1 MSTAVEVPAVP
12 TADAAATLPAMLLR
26 HADSRANDAALRV
39 KRLGRWEE
47 FSWADYERRAACV
60 GLGLRELGVGTG
72 DRVAVLADNR
82 PEWLFADLGTQGL
95 GGVTVGVYP
104 TSSEAEIGHVLAN
117 SVAKIVMVED
127 EEQLD
132 KTLLVRDQLPDL
144 EKIVVMDTRG
154 IRSLEDPTTMSLEE
168 LEALGE
174 QRLRSSPREW
184 RDSVA
189 SLRGGH
195 DVAIVVYTSGA
206 AGAPQGVMLS
216 HANLAAAADVTTEF
230 YGARADEEVLS
241 YLPLCHV
248 AERLVSVVAAVR
260 AGYIVNFGE
269 GGESF
274 PNDLRE
280 VQPTF
285 FLGVPRVWER
295 LAAGVQFRVRNA
307 SRLKRWNYN
316 VWQRRGAKIAAARMR
331 GRRGNAVS
339 VFLSWLFLGRSLRK
353 KLGMSRVRVAL
364 SGAAPIAP
372 DVLEYLWSFGIPV
385 REVYGQTENTALATA
400 TPEDD
405 VRIGTVGR
413 PLPGVEVRIAD
424 DGEVLVKSP
433 GNFLGYLGD
442 EAATQAA
449 FLDGWLR
456 SGDLGEIDAE
466 GFLAITGRTKDI
478 VMTAAGVNISPNKL
492 ENLLKFSPF
501 IRDAMVIGDRRPYLA
516 ALIGI
521 DIGMVSVWAQQKNL
535 QFTTQR
541 DLVEKPEVRRLVEGA
556 VSEVNRQVDEHEQVQ
571 GFELLPIDLEDTGAL
586 TATQKV
592 RRGTA
597 TAQFQDLIERMY
609 SG

>member
-47 FSWADYERRAACV
+47 FSWADYERRAASV

-104 TSSEAEIGHVLAN
+104 TSSEAEVGHVLDN

-132 KTLLVRDQLPDL
+132 KTLLVRDQLPHL

-154 IRSLEDPTTMSLEE
+154 IRSLEDPMTMSLEE

-316 VWQRRGAKIAAARMR
+316 VWHRRGTKMAAARMR

-339 VFLSWLFLGRSLRK
+339 AFLSWLFLGRSLRT

-372 DVLEYLWSFGIPV
+372 DVLEYLWSLGIPV

-405 VRIGTVGR
+405 VRIGKVGR

-424 DGEVLVKSP
+424 DGEVLVRSP

-449 FLDGWLR
+449 YDDGWLR
-456 SGDLGEIDAE
+456 SGDLGEIDAD

-521 DIGMVSVWAQQKNL
+521 DIGMVSVWAQQQNL

-541 DLVEKPEVRRLVEGA
+541 DLVERIEVRRLVEGA
-556 VSEVNRQVDEHEQVQ
+556 VNEVNRQVDEHEQVQ
-571 GFELLPIDLEDTGAL
+571 GFELLPIDLEETGAL

-597 TAQFQDLIERMY
+597 AAQFQDLIERMY
-609 SG
+609 AS

>member
-1 MSTAVEVPAVP
+1 VSTAVEVPAVP

-26 HADSRANDAALRV
+26 HADSRPKDVALRV

-47 FSWADYERRAACV
+47 FTWADYERRATRV
-60 GLGLRELGVGTG
+60 GLGLRELGVATG

-82 PEWLFADLGTQGL
+82 PEWLFADLGTQGI

-104 TSSEAEIGHVLAN
+104 TSSEAEVGHVLAN
-117 SVAKIVMVED
+117 SVAKVVMVED

-132 KTLLVRDQLPDL
+132 KTLLVRDQLPHL

-154 IRSLEDPTTMSLEE
+154 IRSLEDPTTMSIEE
-168 LEALGE
+168 LEVLGD
-174 QRLRSSPREW
+174 QRFRGTPREW

-206 AGAPQGVMLS
+206 AGPPQGVMLS
-216 HANLAAAADVTTEF
+216 HANLAAAADITTDF
-230 YGARADEEVLS
+230 YRARADEEVLS

-295 LAAGVQFRVRNA
+295 LAAGVQFRVRNV

-316 VWQRRGAKIAAARMR
+316 VWQRRGAKLAAARMR
-331 GRRGNAVS
+331 GRRGSPVS
-339 VFLSWLFLGRSLRK
+339 AFLSWLFLGRSLRK
-353 KLGMSRVRVAL
+353 KLGMSRIRVAL

-372 DVLEYLWSFGIPV
+372 DVLEYLWSLGIPV

-405 VRIGTVGR
+405 VRIGKVGR

-424 DGEVLVKSP
+424 NGEVLVRSP

-449 FLDGWLR
+449 YDDGWLR
-456 SGDLGEIDAE
+456 SGDLGEIDAD

-521 DIGMVSVWAQQKNL
+521 DIGMVSVWAQQQNL

-541 DLVEKPEVRRLVEGA
+541 DLVERVEVRRLVEGA

-571 GFELLPIDLEDTGAL
+571 GFELLPIDLEETGAL

-592 RRGTA
+592 RRGMA

-609 SG
+609 AS

>member
-12 TADAAATLPAMLLR
+12 TADAAVTLPAMLLR

-47 FSWADYERRAACV
+47 FSWADYERRAASV

-104 TSSEAEIGHVLAN
+104 TSSEAEVGHVLAN

-132 KTLLVRDQLPDL
+132 KTLLVRDQLPHL

-230 YGARADEEVLS
+230 YGARTDEEVLS

-307 SRLKRWNYN
+307 SRLKRLNYN
-316 VWQRRGAKIAAARMR
+316 VWQRRGMKKAAARMR

-339 VFLSWLFLGRSLRK
+339 GFLSWLFLGRSLRK

-372 DVLEYLWSFGIPV
+372 DVLEYLWSLGIPV

-400 TPEDD
+400 TPEND
-405 VRIGTVGR
+405 VRIGKVGR
-413 PLPGVEVRIAD
+413 PLPGAEVRIAD
-424 DGEVLVKSP
+424 DGEVLVRSP

-449 FLDGWLR
+449 YDDGWLR
-456 SGDLGEIDAE
+456 SGDLGEIDAD

-478 VMTAAGVNISPNKL
+478 VMTAAGLNISPNKL

-521 DIGMVSVWAQQKNL
+521 DIGMVSVWAQQQNL

-541 DLVEKPEVRRLVEGA
+541 DLVERIEVRRLVEGA
-556 VSEVNRQVDEHEQVQ
+556 VNEVNRQVDEHEQVQ
-571 GFELLPIDLEDTGAL
+571 GFELLPIDLEETGAL

-597 TAQFQDLIERMY
+597 AAQFQDLIERMY
-609 SG
+609 AS

>member
-12 TADAAATLPAMLLR
+12 TADAAVTLPAMLLR
-26 HADSRANDAALRV
+26 HADSRPKDVALRV
-39 KRLGRWEE
+39 KHLGRWEE
-47 FSWADYERRAACV
+47 FSWADYERRSTRV
-60 GLGLRELGVGTG
+60 GLGLRELGVGIG

-82 PEWLFADLGTQGL
+82 PEWLFADLGTQGI

-104 TSSEAEIGHVLAN
+104 TSSEAEVGHVLAN

-132 KTLLVRDQLPDL
+132 KTLLVRDQLPHL

-154 IRSLEDPTTMSLEE
+154 IRSLEDPTTMSIEE
-168 LEALGE
+168 LEVLGD
-174 QRLRSSPREW
+174 QRFRGAPREW

-206 AGAPQGVMLS
+206 AGPPQGVMLS
-216 HANLAAAADVTTEF
+216 HANLAAAADITSEF
-230 YGARADEEVLS
+230 YGARADEEILS

-248 AERLVSVVAAVR
+248 AERLVSVVTAVR

-331 GRRGNAVS
+331 GRRGSPVS
-339 VFLSWLFLGRSLRK
+339 RFLSWLFLGRSLRK
-353 KLGMSRVRVAL
+353 KLGMSRIRVAL

-372 DVLEYLWSFGIPV
+372 DVLEYLWSLGIPV

-405 VRIGTVGR
+405 VRIGKVGR
-413 PLPGVEVRIAD
+413 PLPGVELRIAD
-424 DGEVLVKSP
+424 SGEVLVRSP

-449 FLDGWLR
+449 YDDGWLR
-456 SGDLGEIDAE
+456 SGDLGEIDAD

-521 DIGMVSVWAQQKNL
+521 DIGMVSVWAQQQNL

-541 DLVEKPEVRRLVEGA
+541 DLVERVEVRRLVEGA

-571 GFELLPIDLEDTGAL
+571 GFELLPIDLEETGAL

-592 RRGTA
+592 RRGMA
-597 TAQFQDLIERMY
+597 AAQFQDLIERMY

>member
-1 MSTAVEVPAVP
+1 MSTAVETPRVP
-12 TADAAATLPAMLLR
+12 TSDAPATLPAMLVR
-26 HADSRANDAALRV
+26 NADARPRAVALRF

-47 FSWADYERRAACV
+47 MTWADYERRATRI

-72 DRVAVLADNR
+72 DRVAVLSENR
-82 PEWLFADLGTQGL
+82 PEWVFADLGTQGI
-95 GGVTVGVYP
+95 GGVSLGVYP
-104 TSSEAEIGHVLAN
+104 TSSESEVAHVLGD
-117 SVAKIVMVED
+117 SVSKVVIVED

-132 KTLLVRDQLPDL
+132 KTLLVRDQLPHL
-144 EKIVVMDTRG
+144 EKIIVIDTRG
-154 IRSLEDPTTMSLEE
+154 IRSLEDPATMSLEE
-168 LEALGE
+168 LEVLGD
-174 QRLRSSPREW
+174 QRFQRSPREW

-189 SLRGGH
+189 SLPGGP
-195 DVAIVVYTSGA
+195 DVAIIVYTSGA

-216 HANLAAAADVTTEF
+216 HANLSVAAETAAGF
-230 YGARADEEVLS
+230 YGARPDEEILS

-248 AERLVSVVAAVR
+248 AERLISVVVAMR

-295 LAAGVQFRVRNA
+295 LAAGVQFRIANA
-307 SRLKRWNYN
+307 SRIKRWNYN
-316 VWQRRGAKIAAARMR
+316 IWQRRGAKIAVAHRRGQHR
-331 GRRGNAVS
+331 GRISQLFG
-339 VFLSWLFLGRSLRK
+339 WLFLGRALRK
-353 KLGMSRVRVAL
+353 KLGMSRIRVAL

-372 DVLEYLWSFGIPV
+372 DVLEYMWSLGVPV

-400 TPEDD
+400 TPAED
-405 VRIGTVGR
+405 VRIGKVGR
-413 PLPGVEVRIAD
+413 ALPGVEVRIAD
-424 DGEVLVKSP
+424 DGEILVRSP

-442 EAATQAA
+442 EEATVRAYI
-449 FLDGWLR
+449 DGWLR
-456 SGDLGEIDAE
+456 TGDLGELDDE

-478 VMTAAGVNISPNKL
+478 VMTAGGVNVSPTKL

-516 ALIGI
+516 ALLGI

-541 DLVEKPEVRRLVEGA
+541 DLIEKPEVRRLVESA
-556 VSEVNRQVDEHEQVQ
+556 LNEVNRQVDEEEQIQ
-571 GFELLPIDLEDTGAL
+571 GFELLPVDLEETGAL

-592 RRGTA
+592 RRGMA
-597 TAQFQDLIERMY
+597 AAQFSDLIERMY

>member
-26 HADSRANDAALRV
+26 HADSRANDVALRV

-47 FSWADYERRAACV
+47 FSWADYERRATRV

-104 TSSEAEIGHVLAN
+104 TSSEAEVGHVLAN

-132 KTLLVRDQLPDL
+132 KTLLVRDQLPHL

-154 IRSLEDPTTMSLEE
+154 IRSLEDPTTVSLEE
-168 LEALGE
+168 LEVLGE

-206 AGAPQGVMLS
+206 AGPPQGVMLS

-230 YGARADEEVLS
+230 YGARPDEEVLS

-316 VWQRRGAKIAAARMR
+316 VWQRRGAKVAAARMR
-331 GRRGNAVS
+331 GRRGNTVS
-339 VFLSWLFLGRSLRK
+339 AFLSWLSLGRSLRK
-353 KLGMSRVRVAL
+353 KLGMSRIRVAL

-372 DVLEYLWSFGIPV
+372 DVLEFLWSLGMPV

-405 VRIGTVGR
+405 VRIGKVGR

-424 DGEVLVKSP
+424 DGEVLVRSP

-449 FLDGWLR
+449 YDDGWLR
-456 SGDLGEIDAE
+456 SGDLGEIDAD

-478 VMTAAGVNISPNKL
+478 VMTAAGLNISPNKL

-521 DIGMVSVWAQQKNL
+521 DIGMVSVWAQQQNL

-541 DLVEKPEVRRLVEGA
+541 DLVERVEVRRLVEGA
-556 VSEVNRQVDEHEQVQ
+556 VNEVNRQVDEHEQVQ
-571 GFELLPIDLEDTGAL
+571 GFELLPIDLEETGAL

-592 RRGTA
+592 RRGMA
-597 TAQFQDLIERMY
+597 AAQFQDLIERMY
-609 SG
+609 AS

>member
-47 FSWADYERRAACV
+47 FSWADYERRAASV

-104 TSSEAEIGHVLAN
+104 TSSEAEVGHVLAN

-132 KTLLVRDQLPDL
+132 KTLLVRDQLPHL

-216 HANLAAAADVTTEF
+216 HANLAAAADVTTDF

-248 AERLVSVVAAVR
+248 AERLVSVVGAVR

-307 SRLKRWNYN
+307 SRVKRWNYN
-316 VWQRRGAKIAAARMR
+316 MWQRRGAKIAAARMR

-372 DVLEYLWSFGIPV
+372 DVLEFLWSLGIPV

-405 VRIGTVGR
+405 VRIGKVGR
-413 PLPGVEVRIAD
+413 PLPGVEVRVAD

-449 FLDGWLR
+449 YDDGWLR
-456 SGDLGEIDAE
+456 SGDLGEIDGD

-478 VMTAAGVNISPNKL
+478 VMTAAGLNISPNKL

-521 DIGMVSVWAQQKNL
+521 DIGMVSVWAQQQNL

-541 DLVEKPEVRRLVEGA
+541 DLVERIEVRRLVEGA
-556 VSEVNRQVDEHEQVQ
+556 VNEVNRQVDEHEQVQ
-571 GFELLPIDLEDTGAL
+571 GFELLPIDLEETGAL

-597 TAQFQDLIERMY
+597 SAQFQDLIERMY

>member
-47 FSWADYERRAACV
+47 FSWADYERRAASV

-104 TSSEAEIGHVLAN
+104 TSSEAEVGHVLDN

-132 KTLLVRDQLPDL
+132 KTLLVRDQLPHL

-216 HANLAAAADVTTEF
+216 HANLAAAADVTTKF

-339 VFLSWLFLGRSLRK
+339 VFLSWLFLGRSLQK

-449 FLDGWLR
+449 YDDGWLR
-456 SGDLGEIDAE
+456 SGDLGEIDAD

-521 DIGMVSVWAQQKNL
+521 DIGMVSVWAQQQNL

-541 DLVEKPEVRRLVEGA
+541 DLVERVEVRRLVEGA
-556 VSEVNRQVDEHEQVQ
+556 VNEVNRQVDEHEQVQ

-597 TAQFQDLIERMY
+597 AAQFQDLIERMY

>member
-1 MSTAVEVPAVP
+1 MSTAVEVPTVP

-26 HADSRANDAALRV
+26 HADSRAKDVALRV

-47 FSWADYERRAACV
+47 FSWADYERRAASV

-95 GGVTVGVYP
+95 GGVAVGVYP
-104 TSSEAEIGHVLAN
+104 TSSEAEVGHVLAN
-117 SVAKIVMVED
+117 SVAKIVIVED

-132 KTLLVRDQLPDL
+132 KTLLVRDQLPHL

-154 IRSLEDPTTMSLEE
+154 IRSLEDPSTISLEE

-206 AGAPQGVMLS
+206 AGPPQGVMLS
-216 HANLAAAADVTTEF
+216 HADLAAAADVTTEF

-295 LAAGVQFRVRNA
+295 LAAGVQFRVRNV

-372 DVLEYLWSFGIPV
+372 DVLEYLWSLGIPV

-400 TPEDD
+400 TPDGD
-405 VRIGTVGR
+405 VRIGKVGR
-413 PLPGVEVRIAD
+413 PLPGAEVRIAG

-449 FLDGWLR
+449 YDDGWLR
-456 SGDLGEIDAE
+456 SGDLGEIDAD

-521 DIGMVSVWAQQKNL
+521 DVGMVSVWAQQQNL

-541 DLVEKPEVRRLVEGA
+541 DLVERIEVRRLVEGA
-556 VSEVNRQVDEHEQVQ
+556 VNEVNRQVAEHEQVQ
-571 GFELLPIDLEDTGAL
+571 GFELLPIDLEETGAL

-597 TAQFQDLIERMY
+597 AEQFQDLIERMY
-609 SG
+609 AS

>member
-1 MSTAVEVPAVP
+1 MSTAVEIPAVP
-12 TADAAATLPAMLLR
+12 TADAAATLPAMLLH
-26 HADSRANDAALRV
+26 HANTRAKTVALRV
-39 KRLGRWEE
+39 KRLGRWEA

-60 GLGLRELGVGTG
+60 GLGLRELGVGTA
-72 DRVAVLADNR
+72 DRVAVLSDNR
-82 PEWLFADLGTQGL
+82 PEWLFADLGTQGI

-104 TSSEAEIGHVLAN
+104 TSTEAEVGHVLAD
-117 SVAKIVMVED
+117 SVAKVVMVED

-132 KTLLVRDQLPDL
+132 KTLLVRDHLPQLS
-144 EKIVVMDTRG
+144 KIIVMDTRG
-154 IRSLEDPTTMSLEE
+154 IRSLEDPATMSLDE
-168 LEALGE
+168 LESIGE
-174 QRLRSSPREW
+174 SRLRSAPREW
-184 RDSVA
+184 RESVA
-189 SLRGGH
+189 SLHGGH
-195 DVAIVVYTSGA
+195 DVAIIVYTSGA

-216 HANLAAAADVTTEF
+216 HANLAAAAAITTEF
-230 YGARADEEVLS
+230 YGARSDEEVLS
-241 YLPLCHV
+241 YLPLGHV

-260 AGYIVNFGE
+260 AGYVVNFGE

-274 PNDLRE
+274 PNDLRD

-295 LAAGVQFRVRNA
+295 LSAGVQFRVRNA
-307 SRLKRWNYN
+307 SRLKRWNYKL
-316 VWQRRGAKIAAARMR
+316 WQRRGAKIAAARRR
-331 GRRGNAVS
+331 GRSAGGVS
-339 VFLSWLFLGRSLRK
+339 RSLAWLFLGRSLRHK
-353 KLGMSRVRVAL
+353 MGMSRIRVAL

-372 DVLEYLWSFGIPV
+372 DVLEYLWSLGIPV

-400 TPEDD
+400 TPADD
-405 VRIGTVGR
+405 VRIGQVGR

-424 DGEVLVKSP
+424 NGEVLVRSP

-449 FLDGWLR
+449 YDDGWLR
-456 SGDLGEIDAE
+456 SGDLGELDAE

-521 DIGMVSVWAQQKNL
+521 DVGMVSVWAQQQNL

-541 DLVEKPEVRRLVEGA
+541 DLVEKPEVRRLVESA
-556 VSEVNRQVDEHEQVQ
+556 VAEVNRQVAEEEQLQ
-571 GFELLPIDLEDTGAL
+571 GFELLPIDLEETGAL

-592 RRGTA
+592 RRGIA
-597 TAQFQDLIERMY
+597 TDQFGDLIERMY
-609 SG
+609 AP

>member
-47 FSWADYERRAACV
+47 FSWADYERRAASV

-104 TSSEAEIGHVLAN
+104 TSSEAEVGHVLAN

-132 KTLLVRDQLPDL
+132 KTLLVRDQLPHL

-405 VRIGTVGR
+405 VRIGKVGR
-413 PLPGVEVRIAD
+413 PLPGVEVRISD
-424 DGEVLVKSP
+424 NGEVLVKSP

-449 FLDGWLR
+449 YDDGWLR
-456 SGDLGEIDAE
+456 SGDLGEIDAD

-521 DIGMVSVWAQQKNL
+521 DIGMVSVWAQQQNL

-541 DLVEKPEVRRLVEGA
+541 DLVERVEVRRLVEGA
-556 VSEVNRQVDEHEQVQ
+556 VNEVNRQVDEHEQVQ

-597 TAQFQDLIERMY
+597 AAQFQDLIERMY